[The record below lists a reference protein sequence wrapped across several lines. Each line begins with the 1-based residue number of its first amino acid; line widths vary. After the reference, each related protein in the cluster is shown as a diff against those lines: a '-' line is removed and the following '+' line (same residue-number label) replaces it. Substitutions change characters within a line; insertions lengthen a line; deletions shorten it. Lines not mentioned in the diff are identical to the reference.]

1 MLHLGLSRS
10 FVTLVVLSSSVTL
23 LAAQEPAVPATPV
36 APRRPVMDAGT
47 TLVPPRSV
55 DRIQAEL
62 DLAKRNARLADG
74 DEAAALE
81 RKSRAE
87 AQTEVKKH
95 EISTIEAKMK
105 LADKEKN
112 EAQKASLTSEKTV
125 AERDKERLER
135 LADLVSAEVEVADKR
150 AAFARAGQKALEA
163 ELELARQRDARSRL
177 TTPGPEATKL
187 DQTILDLASKVLE
200 AQRDRADAEADLVGK
215 EKQLA
220 ERRIAV
226 FRAETARLK
235 K

>member
-1 MLHLGLSRS
+1 MLHLGLSSS
-10 FVTLVVLSSSVTL
+10 FVTLVALSSSVMRL
-23 LAAQEPAVPATPV
+23 VAQEPAVPAPV
-36 APRRPVMDAGT
+36 APRHPVMDAGT
-47 TLVPPRSV
+47 TLVPPRGA
-55 DRIQAEL
+55 DGIQAEI
-62 DLAKRNARLADG
+62 DLAKRNARLADA
-74 DEAAALE
+74 DKTAALD
-81 RKSRAE
+81 RKSKAE

-95 EISTIEAKMK
+95 EISTIEARMK

-112 EAQKASLTSEKTV
+112 EAQKASLASEKTV

-150 AAFARAGQKALEA
+150 AAFSRAGQKALEA
-163 ELELARQRDARSRL
+163 ELELARRRDARSRL

-187 DQTILDLASKVLE
+187 DQAILELASKVLE
-200 AQRDRADAEADLVGK
+200 AQRDRADAEAGLVDR

>member
-1 MLHLGLSRS
+1 MLHLGLSSS
-10 FVTLVVLSSSVTL
+10 FVTLVALSSSVMRL
-23 LAAQEPAVPATPV
+23 VAQEPAVPAPV
-36 APRRPVMDAGT
+36 APRHPVMDAGT
-47 TLVPPRSV
+47 TLVPPRSA
-55 DRIQAEL
+55 DGIQAEI
-62 DLAKRNARLADG
+62 DLAKRNARLADA
-74 DEAAALE
+74 DKTAALD
-81 RKSRAE
+81 RKSKAE

-95 EISTIEAKMK
+95 EISTIEARMK

-112 EAQKASLTSEKTV
+112 EAQKASLASEKTV

-150 AAFARAGQKALEA
+150 AAFSRAGQKALEA
-163 ELELARQRDARSRL
+163 ELELARRRDARSRL

-187 DQTILDLASKVLE
+187 DQAILELASKVLE
-200 AQRDRADAEADLVGK
+200 AQRDRADAEAGLVDR